1 MYNVSNLGV
10 KLNSNKIKEAC
21 CASFCTSRSRG
32 VVWGA
37 ILCNF
42 ITSEAETHQQNV
54 TQLGIWYQ
62 PLLCAVSLTTA
73 PNDY

>member
-1 MYNVSNLGV
+1 MHNVSNLGI
-10 KLNSNKIKEAC
+10 KLDSNKIKEAC

-32 VVWGA
+32 VVPSA
-37 ILCNF
+37 FLCSF
-42 ITSEAETHQQNV
+42 ITFEAETHQQNV

-62 PLLCAVSLTTA
+62 LLQCAVSLTTA